1 MFNKRSW
8 PSWLFFASVL
18 AVSILVG
25 VLSKPYFTERVFY
38 MNGLTYKAAGVQDGV
53 ASYKS
58 GRSAAPIQVSGE
70 DGHRV
75 VKIDG
80 VTYATTRTSAAYTS
94 HYDVVY
100 PDGKRYDVEAG
111 AGTYFIRDEDG
122 NYVSDLMMFANGQRV
137 LAEGELLYSPSSIV
151 IAAYPEYHDKRGE
164 PWKLWAALGLFVFGW
179 CGFRYRNMQTA
190 AFWLSPK
197 NWIYTEN
204 PEPNDFHY
212 FMSKVGGIVVMGF
225 GVYVAFTAF

>member
-1 MFNKRSW
+1 
-8 PSWLFFASVL
+8 
-18 AVSILVG
+18 
-25 VLSKPYFTERVFY
+25 
-38 MNGLTYKAAGVQDGV
+38 MNGLTYKAAEARNGIATYESG
-53 ASYKS
+53 KS
-58 GRSAAPIQVSGE
+58 ATPIQVSGE

-75 VKIDG
+75 VTIAG
-80 VTYATTRTSAAYTS
+80 ASYETTRTSAGYTS

-100 PDGKRYDVEAG
+100 PDGQRFDVEAQPG
-111 AGTYFIRDEDG
+111 FYLIRDEHGDF
-122 NYVSDLMMFANGQRV
+122 YSDLMAFANGERV
-137 LAEGELLYSPSSIV
+137 LAEGELLYSPSAIV

-164 PWKLWAALGLFVFGW
+164 PWKLWAALGLIVFGW
-179 CGFRYRNMQTA
+179 CGFRYRKMQTA

-225 GVYVAFTAF
+225 GIYVAFTAF